1 MVPKIKNRKLAFLAW
16 ACILFAA
23 GLLFLSLFRP
33 SLKYEIADTSAFDLA
48 SEDFLPQL
56 EVLAHSR
63 LYRQNSIEVLTDG
76 TTFYEAEVEAIS
88 RARHSVQLEAY
99 IFQAGEIADRLTKVL
114 AERARAGVEVKVILD
129 GVGSMGTFEEYFQD
143 IHDAGGRVVF
153 YHPAHWYTWD
163 RYNNRTHREII
174 VVDGEVGFVGGAG
187 IADHWLKPQDDQ
199 PPWRDVMFR
208 VRGEAIA
215 GLQSVFVENWAEAA
229 GEILD
234 FEKDIPLPD
243 PEGDTPAM
251 VVGGT
256 PSVGGSSRNRI
267 IFQVFLASA
276 NKSLF
281 ITNPYFLPDAGI
293 RRELIRAVRERGVD
307 VKVITSSHNTDQSF
321 TRSASRRLYGE
332 LLEAGV
338 EIYEYQP
345 TMNHVKTML
354 VDGLWSVVGTTNFD
368 HRSFGLN
375 DEVNLVARS
384 RELTERIEQDF
395 RRDLSK
401 SRRVTYQEW
410 ENRSLGER
418 FSETLSGLLER
429 QQ

>member
-1 MVPKIKNRKLAFLAW
+1 
-16 ACILFAA
+16 
-23 GLLFLSLFRP
+23 
-33 SLKYEIADTSAFDLA
+33 
-48 SEDFLPQL
+48 
-56 EVLAHSR
+56 
-63 LYRQNSIEVLTDG
+63 
-76 TTFYEAEVEAIS
+76 
-88 RARHSVQLEAY
+88 
-99 IFQAGEIADRLTKVL
+99 
-114 AERARAGVEVKVILD
+114 
-129 GVGSMGTFEEYFQD
+129 
-143 IHDAGGRVVF
+143 
-153 YHPAHWYTWD
+153 
-163 RYNNRTHREII
+163 
-174 VVDGEVGFVGGAG
+174 
-187 IADHWLKPQDDQ
+187 
-199 PPWRDVMFR
+199 
-208 VRGEAIA
+208 
-215 GLQSVFVENWAEAA
+215 
-229 GEILD
+229 
-234 FEKDIPLPD
+234 
-243 PEGDTPAM
+243 M

-276 NKSLF
+276 RESLF

-395 RRDLSK
+395 RRDLNK

>member
-1 MVPKIKNRKLAFLAW
+1 MVPKIKNRKLAFFAW
-16 ACILFAA
+16 ACILFVA

-33 SLKYEIADTSAFDLA
+33 ALRYEIKDTSALDLA
-48 SEDFLPQL
+48 SEDFLSQL
-56 EVLAHSR
+56 EVLAHAR
-63 LYRQNSIEVLTDG
+63 LFRQNSIEVLTDG
-76 TTFYEAEVEAIS
+76 SAFYEAELEAI
-88 RARHSVQLEAY
+88 RGARHSVQLEAY
-99 IFQAGEIADRLTKVL
+99 IFQEGEIAGRLTKVL

-129 GVGSMGTFEEYFQD
+129 GVGSMGTFEAYFQD
-143 IHDAGGRVVF
+143 ILDAGGRVVF

-187 IADHWLKPQDDQ
+187 IADHWFKPQDDQ
-199 PPWRDVMFR
+199 PPWRDAMFR
-208 VRGEAIA
+208 VRGEAVA
-215 GLQSVFVENWAEAA
+215 GLQSVFIENWAEAA
-229 GEILD
+229 GEILN

-256 PSVGGSSRNRI
+256 PSMGGSSRNRI

-276 NKSLF
+276 RESLF

-293 RRELIRAVRERGVD
+293 RRELIRAVRDRGVD

-384 RELTERIEQDF
+384 RELSERIEEDF
-395 RRDLSK
+395 RRDLGK
-401 SRRVTYQEW
+401 SRRVSYEEW
-410 ENRSLGER
+410 ANRPFEER
-418 FSETLSGLLER
+418 VSEAFSGLLER

>member
-1 MVPKIKNRKLAFLAW
+1 MLFLA
-16 ACILFAA
+16 
-23 GLLFLSLFRP
+23 LFRP
-33 SLKYEIADTSAFDLA
+33 YLRYEVGDTSALDLA
-48 SEDFLPQL
+48 SEDFLSQL
-56 EVLAHSR
+56 EILGHSTM
-63 LYRQNSIEVLTDG
+63 YRQNSIEVLTDG
-76 TTFYEAEVEAIS
+76 SSFYEAELEAIGG
-88 RARHSVQLEAY
+88 AQHSVQIEAY
-99 IFQAGEIADRLTKVL
+99 IFQPGEIADRLKKIL
-114 AERARAGVEVKVILD
+114 AERARAGVEVKAILD
-129 GVGSMGTFEEYFQD
+129 GVGSLGTLEGYFQD
-143 IHDAGGRVVF
+143 IHDAKGRVVF
-153 YHPAHWYTWD
+153 YHPAQWYTWD
-163 RYNNRTHREII
+163 RYNNRTHREIV
-174 VVDGEVGFVGGAG
+174 VVDGDVGFVGGAG
-187 IADHWLKPQDDQ
+187 IADHWFKPQNDQ
-199 PPWRDVMFR
+199 PAWRDTMFR
-208 VRGEAIA
+208 VRGEAVA

-229 GEILD
+229 GQILT
-234 FEKDIPLPD
+234 FGKDTFLPK

-251 VVGGT
+251 VIGGT
-256 PSVGGSSRNRI
+256 PSVGGSSRPRI

-276 NKSLF
+276 SKSLF

-293 RRELIRAVRERGVD
+293 RRELIRAVRDRGVD

-345 TMNHVKTML
+345 AMNHVKAML

-384 RELTERIEQDF
+384 RELVGRIEQDF

-401 SRRVTYQEW
+401 SRRVTHQEW
-410 ENRSLGER
+410 GNRPWGER
-418 FSETLSGLLER
+418 LSETLSGLLER

>member
-1 MVPKIKNRKLAFLAW
+1 
-16 ACILFAA
+16 
-23 GLLFLSLFRP
+23 
-33 SLKYEIADTSAFDLA
+33 
-48 SEDFLPQL
+48 
-56 EVLAHSR
+56 
-63 LYRQNSIEVLTDG
+63 VLTDG
-76 TTFYEAEVEAIS
+76 SAFYEAELEAIS
-88 RARHSVQLEAY
+88 SARQSVQLEAY
-99 IFQAGEIADRLTKVL
+99 IFQPGEIADRLTKVL
-114 AERARAGVEVKVILD
+114 AERARAGVEVKLILD
-129 GVGSMGTFEEYFQD
+129 GVGSMGTFEGYFQEVD
-143 IHDAGGRVVF
+143 DAGGRIIF

-187 IADHWLKPQDDQ
+187 IADHWFKPQDDQ

-215 GLQSVFVENWAEAA
+215 GLQSVFMENWAEAA
-229 GEILD
+229 GEILN

-251 VVGGT
+251 VVAGT
-256 PSVGGSSRNRI
+256 PSLGGSSRNRI

-276 NKSLF
+276 RESLF

-293 RRELIRAVRERGVD
+293 RRELIRAVRDRGVD